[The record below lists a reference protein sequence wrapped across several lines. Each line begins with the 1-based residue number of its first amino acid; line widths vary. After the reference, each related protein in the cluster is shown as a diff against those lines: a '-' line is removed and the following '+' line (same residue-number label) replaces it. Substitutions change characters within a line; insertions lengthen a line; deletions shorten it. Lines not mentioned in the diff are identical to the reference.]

1 MELHVLGLRQMS
13 KRRFAMNT
21 KQKIKITADVL
32 MTAALLFLMPYEM
45 VGEAAHEWIG
55 AAMFLLF
62 ILHHILNR
70 KWTGNIGK
78 GKYTPYRILQTV
90 LVVLILICIFGSM
103 ISGIILSRHVFA
115 FLHIRGFSG
124 LARIVHMT
132 CAYWGFVLMSL
143 HLGIHWGIMTG
154 MAGRVFKKASV
165 ARKWIV
171 RLAGAGIAAYGAWAF
186 VKRDI
191 LSYMLMQVHFVF
203 FDYEEPV
210 AFFILDYMAAMG
222 LFVFAGHYLSRA
234 LMKAGRKKKD

>member
-1 MELHVLGLRQMS
+1 
-13 KRRFAMNT
+13 MNT
-21 KQKIKITADVL
+21 KQRTKIIADAL
-32 MTAALLFLMPYEM
+32 MTVALLLLMPYGL

-55 AAMFLLF
+55 AGMFLLF

-90 LVVLILICIFGSM
+90 LVVLVLICMLGSM
-103 ISGIILSRHVFA
+103 ISGIILSRHIFS
-115 FLHIRGFSG
+115 FLNIRGFSG
-124 LARIVHMT
+124 PARIMHMT

-154 MAGRVFKKASV
+154 MAGKLFKQPSA
-165 ARKWIV
+165 ARKWIA
-171 RLAGAGIAAYGAWAF
+171 RLAGFGIAAYGVWAF
-186 VKRDI
+186 IKRDI

-210 AFFILDYMAAMG
+210 IFFILDYMAAMG
-222 LFVFAGHYLSRA
+222 LFVWIGYYLSRG
-234 LMKAGRKKKD
+234 LIKLGTKKK